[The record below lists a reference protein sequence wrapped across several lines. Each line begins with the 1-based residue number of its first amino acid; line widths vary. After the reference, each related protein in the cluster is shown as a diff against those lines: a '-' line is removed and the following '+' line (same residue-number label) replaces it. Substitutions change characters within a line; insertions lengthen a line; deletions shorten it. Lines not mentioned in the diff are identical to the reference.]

1 MTDTATLTSFPL
13 EHGPRTGETIVFLHG
28 GNVGGWTWQPQV
40 ELLPDRHLLTPDLPG
55 YCSRAGERW
64 PGFTGAADDVAE
76 LIRGRAVGGRA
87 HVVGLSLGG
96 FVATHLA
103 WRHPELVRSV
113 TISGVA
119 LAGYSGVERR
129 IARMQLPLWRR
140 RWYWAAQVPLFGI
153 PKAERGA
160 FVDVATA
167 PSADTNARMLT
178 EVTERGLPDVPCPYR
193 GAFLAVSGGRESKS
207 IRRGFAPLC
216 ERAPQLQTWV
226 APGMHH
232 PWSQQDPE
240 LFTRMVLAI
249 ADDGVW
255 PPATAT
261 PAPR

>member
-1 MTDTATLTSFPL
+1 MTDTVTLTRYPL

-55 YCSRAGERW
+55 YCSRADEQW
-64 PGFTGAADDVAE
+64 PGLAGAADDVAE
-76 LIRGRAVGGRA
+76 LIRARAVGGRA

-103 WRHPELVRSV
+103 WQHPELVRSA

-119 LAGYSGVERR
+119 LAGYSNFERR
-129 IARMQLPLWRR
+129 VARMQLPLWRR
-140 RWYWAAQVPLFGI
+140 RWYWAAQAPLFGI
-153 PKAERGA
+153 PKEERSA

-167 PSADTNARMLT
+167 ASAGTNARMLA
-178 EVTERGLPDVPCPYR
+178 EVTGPGLPDGPSPFA
-193 GAFLAVSGGRESKS
+193 GPFLAVSGSRESKS
-207 IRRGFAPLC
+207 VRRAFEPL
-216 ERAPQLQTWV
+216 RKRVPQLQTWV

-240 LFTRMVLAI
+240 LFTRMVLAM

-255 PPATAT
+255 PPATAES
-261 PAPR
+261 P